1 MNLLKTAKKLFNDHE
16 SGIFTAMIIGSTITA
31 VYTAVKCGPKCVQIL
46 DELNEE
52 GASNVEKAKALAPVI
67 APTLISTSASIA
79 LTLVREKRFA
89 AKLSGLASG
98 IGTAVST
105 VKSLNEEKE
114 RNEKVTKEVV
124 GEEKAAEI
132 KRRMAEER
140 VNGTVKEE
148 IETIGPRDAKF
159 YIFLEPFTGKL
170 IRTDRT
176 TIERAVNQC
185 NQEIIR
191 HSDYNG
197 RYFDEEFNI
206 TFSDLF
212 RAIGTSSGTGF
223 GDMWGWNAVN
233 DGLIE
238 LNLGNTFEYVAPD
251 GTREPGYILD
261 FCSPKPHLIYSDV
274 LITGC

>member
-52 GASNVEKAKALAPVI
+52 GASNLEKAKRLAPVV
-67 APTLISTSASIA
+67 APTILATSASIG
-79 LTLVREKRFA
+79 LTLFREKKFA
-89 AKLSGLASG
+89 AKLSTLASG
-98 IGTAVST
+98 VGSAVST
-105 VKSLNEEKE
+105 VKTLTEEKE
-114 RNEKVTKEVV
+114 RTERVTKEVV
-124 GEEKAAEI
+124 GEEKASEI
-132 KRRMAEER
+132 KRKMAEER

-148 IETIGPRDAKF
+148 IETVGPRDAKM

-170 IRTDRT
+170 IRTDRS

-185 NQEIIR
+185 NQEIIK
-191 HSDYNG
+191 HSNYNG
-197 RYFDEEFNI
+197 RYFDEEFNV

-233 DGLIE
+233 DGVIE